1 VEAPVELLIARHPET
16 VANAEGRF
24 LGALDAPLSPLGR
37 EQALALQ
44 SAIDSWGP
52 DVIVS
57 SPAGRALRIARAV
70 ARDRRVPLVVDTRLV
85 EIGLGAVDGLTH
97 EEAAEKGLRMDGVCE
112 TAGEAPFEGG
122 ETWDSFLGRVGAA
135 VAEAADRGE
144 RIALV
149 THAGPLRAMLVDLL
163 GLPWSAGWRFSLPP
177 ASTAELDV
185 SAPAAGQVPE
195 RRIRGSGVL
204 VRFGPL

>member
-1 VEAPVELLIARHPET
+1 MELLIARHPET

-44 SAIDSWGP
+44 SHIGSWGP
-52 DVIVS
+52 DVLVS
-57 SPAGRALRIARAV
+57 SPAGRALRLARAV
-70 ARDRRVPLVVDTRLV
+70 ARDRRVPLVVDARLV

-97 EEAAEKGLRMDGVCE
+97 AAAAEKGLRMDGVCE
-112 TAGEAPFEGG
+112 TAGEAPFEDG
-122 ETWDSFLGRVGAA
+122 ETWDSFLDRIGAA
-135 VAEAADRGE
+135 IADAVDRGE

-149 THAGPLRAMLVDLL
+149 THAGPLRAMLAELL

-185 SAPAAGQVPE
+185 SVPDAGWVPG
-195 RRIRGSGVL
+195 RRVRGSGVL